1 MTWNGDMCGLV
12 DEYRAGRLH
21 PGEIMRDTFDA
32 IAASDL
38 NAFSFLDRDGA
49 VAAADDVDLAQ
60 PFAGVPLGVK
70 ELDAVRGWPLTEAC
84 VVFADRVADH
94 TSTMVERATSAG
106 AIPVGLTTSSEF
118 GGVNLTRTVLNGATR
133 NPWDRSRTPG
143 GSSGGSASA
152 VAGGLVPIATGGD
165 GGGSIRIPAGFCGL
179 VGLKGTFGRIPRG
192 PRSLVGNLTVSI
204 GSLTRSIRDTARWFD
219 VTNGHDSRDTL
230 SLPRVTGWEDGL
242 GSFLHD
248 LRGARVAVVADWG
261 GATVSPAMWE
271 VLTASAEAL
280 ISGVGMR
287 RVDTDTTLPSM
298 GAAWSISGMIAIRAE
313 LGDRWP
319 ACEDDLTPEIRSG
332 LRYTDGRYDE
342 DGRARIEQRR
352 MAVVE
357 RMADIF
363 AEVDFVITASNPDI
377 AFNAEG
383 PLPDT
388 FGGLVA
394 GAGNNGRLTFPA
406 NIAGNPAISVP
417 AGTVDGCPVGL
428 QIVGR
433 HHSEQQ
439 LLDLG
444 LWMERERPW
453 PLVAPQQ

>member
-1 MTWNGDMCGLV
+1 MTWSGDVCGLV
-12 DEYRAGRLH
+12 DEFRSGRLH
-21 PGEIMRDTFDA
+21 PVEVMRETLAA
-32 IAASDL
+32 IASSDL
-38 NAFSFLDRDGA
+38 NAFSFIDEDGA
-49 VAAADDVDLAQ
+49 LAAATNADIDA
-60 PFAGVPLGVK
+60 PFGGVPLGVK
-70 ELDAVRGWPLTEAC
+70 ELDAVTGWPLTEAS
-84 VVFADRVADH
+84 VVFADRVAEH
-94 TSTMVERATSAG
+94 TSTMVSRSVTAG

-133 NPWDRSRTPG
+133 NPWDHSRTPG
-143 GSSGGSASA
+143 GSSGGSAAA

-192 PRSLVGNLTVSI
+192 PKSLVGNLTVSI

-219 VTNGHDSRDTL
+219 VTNGFDPRDTL
-230 SLPRVTGWEDGL
+230 SLPKVAGWETQL
-242 GSFLHD
+242 GSFAD
-248 LRGARVAVVADWG
+248 ALRGCRVAVVPDWG
-261 GATVSPAMWE
+261 GATVSPAMWN
-271 VLTASAEAL
+271 VLTEAADA
-280 ISGVGMR
+280 IIRGVAMH
-287 RVDTDTTLPSM
+287 RVEIDSTLPSM

-319 ACEDDLTPEIRSG
+319 ACEGDLTPEIRAG
-332 LRYTDGRYDE
+332 LRYTEGRYDE
-342 DGRARIEQRR
+342 DGRARIEKRR

-363 AEVDFVITASNPDI
+363 DEVDFVITASNPDI

-394 GAGNNGRLTFPA
+394 GARNNGRLTFPA
-406 NIAGNPAISVP
+406 NIAGNPAISIP
-417 AGTVDGCPVGL
+417 AGSVDGCPVGL
-428 QIVGR
+428 QVIGR

-439 LLDLG
+439 LLDIG

-453 PLVAPQQ
+453 PLVAPK

>member
-1 MTWNGDMCGLV
+1 MTWSGDVCGLV
-12 DEYRAGRLH
+12 DEFRSGRLH
-21 PGEIMRDTFDA
+21 PVEVMRETLSA
-32 IAASDL
+32 IGASDL
-38 NAFSFLDRDGA
+38 NAFSFIDEDGA
-49 VAAADDVDLAQ
+49 LAAATNADVDA
-60 PFAGVPLGVK
+60 PFGGVPLGVK
-70 ELDAVRGWPLTEAC
+70 ELDAVTGWPLTEAS
-84 VVFADRVADH
+84 VVFADRVAEH
-94 TSTMVERATSAG
+94 TSTMVSRSMAAG

-143 GSSGGSASA
+143 GSSGGSAAA

-192 PRSLVGNLTVSI
+192 PKSLVGNLTVSI

-219 VTNGHDSRDTL
+219 VTNGFDPRDTL
-230 SLPRVTGWEDGL
+230 SLPKVTGWETQL
-242 GSFLHD
+242 GSFAD
-248 LRGARVAVVADWG
+248 GLRGCRVAVVPDWG
-261 GATVSPAMWE
+261 GATVSPAMWN
-271 VLTASAEAL
+271 VLTEAADA
-280 ISGVGMR
+280 IIDGVAMH
-287 RVDTDTTLPSM
+287 RVEIDSTLPSM

-319 ACEDDLTPEIRSG
+319 ACEGDLTPEIRAG
-332 LRYTDGRYDE
+332 LRYTEGRYDE
-342 DGRARIEQRR
+342 DGRARIEERR

-363 AEVDFVITASNPDI
+363 DEVDFVITASNPDI

-394 GAGNNGRLTFPA
+394 GARNNGRLTFPA
-406 NIAGNPAISVP
+406 NIAGNPAISIP
-417 AGTVDGCPVGL
+417 AGSVDGCPVGL
-428 QIVGR
+428 QVIGR

-439 LLDLG
+439 LLDIG

-453 PLVAPQQ
+453 PLVALK

>member
-1 MTWNGDMCGLV
+1 MTWSGDVCGLV
-12 DEYRAGRLH
+12 DEFRSGRLH
-21 PGEIMRDTFDA
+21 PVEVMRETLAA
-32 IAASDL
+32 IASSDL
-38 NAFSFLDRDGA
+38 NAFSFIDEDGA
-49 VAAADDVDLAQ
+49 LAAATNADVDA
-60 PFAGVPLGVK
+60 PFGGVPLGVK
-70 ELDAVRGWPLTEAC
+70 ELDAVTGWPLTEAS
-84 VVFADRVADH
+84 VVFADRVAEH
-94 TSTMVERATSAG
+94 TSTMVSRSVTAG

-133 NPWDRSRTPG
+133 NPWDHSRTPG
-143 GSSGGSASA
+143 GSSGGSAAA

-192 PRSLVGNLTVSI
+192 PKSLVGNLTVSI

-219 VTNGHDSRDTL
+219 VTNGFDSRDTL
-230 SLPRVTGWEDGL
+230 SLPKVTGWENEL
-242 GSFLHD
+242 GSFTD
-248 LRGARVAVVADWG
+248 ALRGCRVAVVPDWG
-261 GATVSPAMWE
+261 GATVSPAMWN
-271 VLTASAEAL
+271 VLTEAADA
-280 ISGVGMR
+280 IIHGVAMH
-287 RVDTDTTLPSM
+287 RVEIDSTLPSM

-319 ACEDDLTPEIRSG
+319 ACEGDLTPEIRAG
-332 LRYTDGRYDE
+332 LRYTEGRYDE
-342 DGRARIEQRR
+342 DGRARIEERR

-363 AEVDFVITASNPDI
+363 DEVDFVITASNPDI

-394 GAGNNGRLTFPA
+394 GARNNGRLTFPA
-406 NIAGNPAISVP
+406 NIAGNPAISIP
-417 AGTVDGCPVGL
+417 AGSVDGCPVGL
-428 QIVGR
+428 QVIGR

-439 LLDLG
+439 LLDIG

-453 PLVAPQQ
+453 PLVAPK

>member
-1 MTWNGDMCGLV
+1 MTWSGDVCGLV
-12 DEYRAGRLH
+12 DEFRSGRLH
-21 PGEIMRDTFDA
+21 PVEVMRETLSA
-32 IAASDL
+32 IASSDL
-38 NAFSFLDRDGA
+38 NAFSFIDEDGA
-49 VAAADDVDLAQ
+49 LTAAANADIDA
-60 PFAGVPLGVK
+60 PFGGVPLGVK
-70 ELDAVRGWPLTEAC
+70 ELDAVTGWPLTEASA
-84 VVFADRVADH
+84 VFADRVAEH
-94 TSTMVERATSAG
+94 TSTMVSRSMAAG

-118 GGVNLTRTVLNGATR
+118 GGVNLTRTVLNGPTC

-143 GSSGGSASA
+143 GSSGGSAAA

-192 PRSLVGNLTVSI
+192 PKSLVGNLTVSI
-204 GSLTRSIRDTARWFD
+204 GSLTRSVRDTARWFD
-219 VTNGHDSRDTL
+219 VTNGFDPRDTL
-230 SLPRVTGWEDGL
+230 SLPKVAGWETQL
-242 GSFLHD
+242 GSFAD
-248 LRGARVAVVADWG
+248 ALRGCRVAVIPDWG
-261 GATVSPAMWE
+261 GAIVAPAMWE
-271 VLTASAEAL
+271 VLTEAADAV
-280 ISGVGMR
+280 IAGVGMH
-287 RVDTDTTLPSM
+287 RVEIDSTLPSM

-319 ACEDDLTPEIRSG
+319 ACEGDLTPEIRAG
-332 LRYTDGRYDE
+332 LRYTEGRYDE
-342 DGRARIEQRR
+342 DGRARIEERR

-363 AEVDFVITASNPDI
+363 DEVDFVITASNPDI

-394 GAGNNGRLTFPA
+394 GARNNGRLTFPA

-417 AGTVDGCPVGL
+417 AGSVDGCPVGL
-428 QIVGR
+428 QVIGR

-439 LLDLG
+439 LLDIG

-453 PLVAPQQ
+453 PLVAPK

>member
-1 MTWNGDMCGLV
+1 MTWSGDVCGLV
-12 DEYRAGRLH
+12 DEFRSGRLH
-21 PGEIMRDTFDA
+21 PVEVMRETLAA
-32 IAASDL
+32 IASSDL
-38 NAFSFLDRDGA
+38 NAFSFIDEDGA
-49 VAAADDVDLAQ
+49 LAAATNADVDA
-60 PFAGVPLGVK
+60 PFGGVPLGVK
-70 ELDAVRGWPLTEAC
+70 ELDAVTGWPLTEAS
-84 VVFADRVADH
+84 VVFADRVAEH
-94 TSTMVERATSAG
+94 TSTMVSRSVTAG

-118 GGVNLTRTVLNGATR
+118 GGVNLTRTVLNGVTR
-133 NPWDRSRTPG
+133 NPWDHSRTPG
-143 GSSGGSASA
+143 GSSGGSAAA

-192 PRSLVGNLTVSI
+192 PKSLVGNLTVSI

-219 VTNGHDSRDTL
+219 VTNGFDPRDTL
-230 SLPRVTGWEDGL
+230 SLPKVAGWETQL
-242 GSFLHD
+242 GSFAD
-248 LRGARVAVVADWG
+248 ALRGCRVAVVPDWG
-261 GATVSPAMWE
+261 GATVSPAMWN
-271 VLTASAEAL
+271 VLTEAADA
-280 ISGVGMR
+280 IIHGVAMH
-287 RVDTDTTLPSM
+287 RVEIDSTLPSM

-319 ACEDDLTPEIRSG
+319 ACEGDLTPEIRAG
-332 LRYTDGRYDE
+332 LRYTEGRYDE
-342 DGRARIEQRR
+342 DGRARIEERR

-363 AEVDFVITASNPDI
+363 DEVDFVITASNPDI

-394 GAGNNGRLTFPA
+394 GARNNGRLTFPA
-406 NIAGNPAISVP
+406 NIAGNPAISIP
-417 AGTVDGCPVGL
+417 AGSVDGCPVGL
-428 QIVGR
+428 QVIGR

-439 LLDLG
+439 LLDIG

-453 PLVAPQQ
+453 PLVAPK

>member
-1 MTWNGDMCGLV
+1 MTWSGDVCGLV
-12 DEYRAGRLH
+12 DEFRSGRLH
-21 PGEIMRDTFDA
+21 PVEVMRETLSA
-32 IAASDL
+32 IASSDL
-38 NAFSFLDRDGA
+38 NAFSFIDEDGA
-49 VAAADDVDLAQ
+49 LTAAANADIDA
-60 PFAGVPLGVK
+60 PFGGVPLGVK
-70 ELDAVRGWPLTEAC
+70 ELDAVTGWPLTEASA
-84 VVFADRVADH
+84 VFADRVAEH
-94 TSTMVERATSAG
+94 TSTMVSRSMAAG

-118 GGVNLTRTVLNGATR
+118 GGVNLTRTVLNGPTC

-143 GSSGGSASA
+143 GSSGGSAAA

-192 PRSLVGNLTVSI
+192 PKSLVGNLTVSI
-204 GSLTRSIRDTARWFD
+204 GSLTRSVRDTARWFD
-219 VTNGHDSRDTL
+219 VTNGFDPRDTL
-230 SLPRVTGWEDGL
+230 SLPKVTGWETEL
-242 GSFLHD
+242 GSLTEE
-248 LRGARVAVVADWG
+248 LRGCRVAVIPDWG
-261 GATVSPAMWE
+261 GAIVSPAMWE
-271 VLTASAEAL
+271 VLTEPADAVIA
-280 ISGVGMR
+280 GVGMH
-287 RVDTDTTLPSM
+287 RVEIDSTLPSM

-319 ACEDDLTPEIRSG
+319 ACEGDLTPEIRAG
-332 LRYTDGRYDE
+332 LRYTEGRYDE
-342 DGRARIEQRR
+342 DGRARIEERR

-363 AEVDFVITASNPDI
+363 DEVDFVITASNPDI

-394 GAGNNGRLTFPA
+394 GARNNGRLTFPA
-406 NIAGNPAISVP
+406 NIAGNPAISIP
-417 AGTVDGCPVGL
+417 AGSVDGCPVGL
-428 QIVGR
+428 QVIGR

-439 LLDLG
+439 LLDIG

-453 PLVAPQQ
+453 PLVAPK

>member
-1 MTWNGDMCGLV
+1 MTWSGDVCGLV
-12 DEYRAGRLH
+12 DEFRSGRLH
-21 PGEIMRDTFDA
+21 PVEVMRETLAA
-32 IAASDL
+32 IASSDL
-38 NAFSFLDRDGA
+38 NAFSFIDEDGA
-49 VAAADDVDLAQ
+49 LTAATNADVDA
-60 PFAGVPLGVK
+60 PFGGVPLGVK
-70 ELDAVRGWPLTEAC
+70 ELDAVTGWPLTEAS
-84 VVFADRVADH
+84 VVFADRVAEH
-94 TSTMVERATSAG
+94 TSTMVSRSVTAG

-133 NPWDRSRTPG
+133 NPWDHSRTPG
-143 GSSGGSASA
+143 GSSGGSAAA

-192 PRSLVGNLTVSI
+192 PKSLVGNLTVSI
-204 GSLTRSIRDTARWFD
+204 GSLTRSVRDTARWFD
-219 VTNGHDSRDTL
+219 VTHGFDPRDTL
-230 SLPRVTGWEDGL
+230 SLPKVTCWETEL
-242 GSFLHD
+242 GSLTEE
-248 LRGARVAVVADWG
+248 LRGCRVAVVPDWG
-261 GATVSPAMWE
+261 GATVSPAMWN
-271 VLTASAEAL
+271 VLTEAADA
-280 ISGVGMR
+280 IIHGVAMH
-287 RVDTDTTLPSM
+287 RVEIDSTLPSM

-319 ACEDDLTPEIRSG
+319 ACEGDLTPEIRAG
-332 LRYTDGRYDE
+332 LRYTEGRYDE
-342 DGRARIEQRR
+342 DGRARIEERR

-363 AEVDFVITASNPDI
+363 DEVDFVITASNPDI

-394 GAGNNGRLTFPA
+394 GARNNGRLTFPA

-417 AGTVDGCPVGL
+417 AGSVDGCPVGL
-428 QIVGR
+428 QVIGR

-439 LLDLG
+439 LLDIG

-453 PLVAPQQ
+453 PLVARK

>member
-1 MTWNGDMCGLV
+1 MTWSGDVCGLV
-12 DEYRAGRLH
+12 DEFRSGRLH
-21 PGEIMRDTFDA
+21 PVEVMRETLAA
-32 IAASDL
+32 IASSDL
-38 NAFSFLDRDGA
+38 NAFSFIDEDGA
-49 VAAADDVDLAQ
+49 LAAATNADVDAL
-60 PFAGVPLGVK
+60 FGGVPLGVK
-70 ELDAVRGWPLTEAC
+70 ELDAVTGWPLTEAS
-84 VVFADRVADH
+84 VVFADRVAEH
-94 TSTMVERATSAG
+94 TSTMVSRSVTAG

-133 NPWDRSRTPG
+133 NPWDHSRTPG
-143 GSSGGSASA
+143 GSSGGSAAA

-192 PRSLVGNLTVSI
+192 PKSLVGNLTVSI

-219 VTNGHDSRDTL
+219 VTNGFDPRDTL
-230 SLPRVTGWEDGL
+230 SLPKVAGWETQL
-242 GSFLHD
+242 GSFAD
-248 LRGARVAVVADWG
+248 ALRGCRVAVVPDWG
-261 GATVSPAMWE
+261 GATVSPAMWN
-271 VLTASAEAL
+271 VLTEAADA
-280 ISGVGMR
+280 IIHGVAMH
-287 RVDTDTTLPSM
+287 RVEIDSTLPSM

-319 ACEDDLTPEIRSG
+319 ACEGDLTPEIRAG
-332 LRYTDGRYDE
+332 LRYTEGRYDE
-342 DGRARIEQRR
+342 DGRARIEERR

-363 AEVDFVITASNPDI
+363 EEVDFVITASNPDI

-394 GAGNNGRLTFPA
+394 GARNNGRLTFPA
-406 NIAGNPAISVP
+406 NIAGNPAISIP
-417 AGTVDGCPVGL
+417 AGSVDGCPVGL
-428 QIVGR
+428 QVIGR

-439 LLDLG
+439 LLDIG

-453 PLVAPQQ
+453 PLVAPK